1 MLAATLKNFVVI
13 LLCAFVIWHSAGTTA
28 FAFDG
33 VESAGTVISN
43 RAEATYRDDAG
54 IDYSVYS
61 PVVTVTIQAVA
72 SLSVTPDETAPSA
85 AVGPQERLSRV
96 FRICNTGNAADT
108 YTITNAEVNAPATLV
123 NLYFDNDNT
132 GTVSDADTIAAI
144 NGSASSS
151 RLSRR
156 LPWCRGN
163 RGH

>member
-1 MLAATLKNFVVI
+1 MPSSLGTATER
-13 LLCAFVIWHSAGTTA
+13 SA

-33 VESAGTVISN
+33 TETAGAVISN

-54 IDYSVYS
+54 IDYSAYS

-96 FRICNTGNAADT
+96 FRICNTGNAPDS

-123 NLYFDNDNT
+123 SLYFDNDNT
-132 GTVSDADTIAAI
+132 GTVSDADTLATI
-144 NGSASSS
+144 NGSASSPS
-151 RLSRR
+151 QSRR
-156 LPWCRGN
+156 LPWCAGN
-163 RGH
+163 RRHKRFTGE